1 MDLIERYLAA
11 IGRQL
16 PAKQSADIQ
25 AELRDVLVSRI
36 EDRAAELGRP
46 PERAEIEAL
55 LVAFGHPMVVA
66 GRYRKI
72 QHLVGPDVF
81 PFWWAGFKVTLGII
95 GGVYL
100 VLILLGVLAESPAQD
115 YAKVFPSLWSAL
127 CIAFAM
133 TTLSAVV
140 VERYVP
146 ARVLLKW
153 RPARLP
159 PPRRKTRS
167 PFDRAV
173 EVAADVVFILWWVGL
188 IHFRDLA
195 TYPGRIGV
203 ELAPVWI
210 TFKWWIVTYFTF
222 DIVLNLIGLGKPTL
236 VRLNGWLTIS
246 RCGFGAAILAVLDR
260 AGHYLTVSSP
270 TLSAPAL
277 GLLQRNFDKGFHIG
291 IVAAIGLFVWQAS
304 WEAWCMWRDVPRGA

>member
-115 YAKVFPSLWSAL
+115 YAKVF
-127 CIAFAM
+127 
-133 TTLSAVV
+133 
-140 VERYVP
+140 
-146 ARVLLKW
+146 
-153 RPARLP
+153 
-159 PPRRKTRS
+159 
-167 PFDRAV
+167 
-173 EVAADVVFILWWVGL
+173 
-188 IHFRDLA
+188 H
-195 TYPGRIGV
+195 
-203 ELAPVWI
+203 
-210 TFKWWIVTYFTF
+210 
-222 DIVLNLIGLGKPTL
+222 
-236 VRLNGWLTIS
+236 
-246 RCGFGAAILAVLDR
+246 
-260 AGHYLTVSSP
+260 
-270 TLSAPAL
+270 
-277 GLLQRNFDKGFHIG
+277 
-291 IVAAIGLFVWQAS
+291 
-304 WEAWCMWRDVPRGA
+304 